1 MTMRATTS
9 RPRLLLVAAAMFAAA
24 AAAPAAVSAGGEDGD
39 VDVVLEDA
47 GDQANAITLPAPARV
62 GQVAESTTALDMRA
76 ALGGAMSTE
85 VAVGMEIAMTSEV
98 TEVAADG
105 GYVALTTLHRV
116 DVTDLPD
123 GADEADVPCVG
134 VTGLQIEQRFDA
146 SGNAVSTEP
155 VGELG
160 PAETACVEQLS
171 STQSQAAVVFP
182 SESVGPGASWSAD
195 LVTVN
200 EGVEVPVTYH
210 YTLTDVGDG
219 RYSIDVTLDAEFEV
233 DEGGVT
239 ASGTMTGSGTIA
251 GASDNPLVTSSSFDI
266 AMEMASDVEDF
277 SMDLDISIDL
287 QAEAPAS

>member
-1 MTMRATTS
+1 
-9 RPRLLLVAAAMFAAA
+9 
-24 AAAPAAVSAGGEDGD
+24 
-39 VDVVLEDA
+39 
-47 GDQANAITLPAPARV
+47 
-62 GQVAESTTALDMRA
+62 
-76 ALGGAMSTE
+76 
-85 VAVGMEIAMTSEV
+85 MEIAMTSEV

-116 DVTDLPD
+116 EVTDLPD
-123 GADEADVPCVG
+123 GADQADVPCVG

-160 PAETACVEQLS
+160 SAEAACVEQLS

-182 SESVGPGASWSAD
+182 SEPVGPGASWSAD

-200 EGVEVPVTYH
+200 EGVEVPVTYR
-210 YTLTDVGDG
+210 YTLTDVSGG
-219 RYSIDVTLDAEFEV
+219 RYSIDATLDAQFEV
-233 DEGGVT
+233 EEGGVT

-251 GASDNPLVTSSSFDI
+251 GAVDNPLVTSSSFDI

-277 SMDLDISIDL
+277 SMNLDISIDL
-287 QAEAPAS
+287 LAEAPPS

>member
-1 MTMRATTS
+1 MRATGS
-9 RPRLLLVAAAMFAAA
+9 LPRLLLVVAAAFGAAA
-24 AAAPAAVSAGGEDGD
+24 VPAAASAGGDDGA

-98 TEVAADG
+98 TEVAVDG
-105 GYVALTTLHRV
+105 GYVTLTTLHRV
-116 DVTDLPD
+116 DVTDLPA

-146 SGNAVSTEP
+146 AGNPVSTES
-155 VGELG
+155 VGKGLG

-171 STQSQAAVVFP
+171 STQSQSAVVFP
-182 SESVGPGASWSAD
+182 NEPVGPGASWSAE

-210 YTLTDVGDG
+210 YTLT
-219 RYSIDVTLDAEFEV
+219 EV
-233 DEGGVT
+233 SV
-239 ASGTMTGSGTIA
+239 
-251 GASDNPLVTSSSFDI
+251 
-266 AMEMASDVEDF
+266 
-277 SMDLDISIDL
+277 
-287 QAEAPAS
+287 